1 VRNLISVAI
10 TAATALFTAAVA
22 QGQSWAGLN
31 HQPGAPLS
39 LCLLLT
45 DGSVMCQSNRDWYK
59 LSPDIAGSYVNGT
72 WSQLAT
78 LRAGYDPSA
87 YASAV
92 LADGRVV
99 LVGGE
104 YTSNGTFVLS
114 NNGAV
119 YDPKTNSW
127 IALPP
132 PPGLLYVGDA
142 PAVVLANGKYLIGSK
157 LDQRMALLDP
167 ATLTWTIVNPT
178 GKIDG
183 FNAEEGWTLLP
194 DGSVFTLDVKNAP
207 NSERFLP
214 GSSTWVSAG
223 LTPVG
228 LNSPPAE
235 GPIQVAPG
243 VVYVPPGEI
252 GPTLQRPDGTI
263 FAEGASGH
271 TAIFTPPP
279 ANSTSPG
286 SWVRGPDFPS
296 GLDAADA
303 PAVLLPSGHV
313 LAAVSPG
320 DSNKGLQFFEFDGN
334 SLIPVPG
341 IPNGTADSTSFT
353 SMLLL
358 PTGQALLT
366 DTSQSVEIY
375 TPTGAYSL
383 AWAPTISSV
392 PALLTNGS
400 TYQITGTQFNGLS
413 QGSLYGDE
421 LQNATNYPLVRI
433 TNNATGHVFYART
446 HDHSTMGIATGG
458 TPVSTSFDVPTNTE
472 LGASALVVVANGIPS
487 LPVAVTVTGSVAPPL
502 NLTCPASTAAVG
514 VPYSSVIAAS
524 GGQPPYT
531 YSVTGGNLPAGFVLA
546 ASGAITGTP
555 SATAVAGFTANVT
568 DSFSPTPVK
577 ASSAC
582 TITVN
587 PPPLA
592 AFLGLDTTTQGSWKG
607 VYGQEG
613 WIIANDSTSLPVYA
627 TLNITGASTWSW
639 LPSTTNPIALFK
651 GASSTE
657 RIASTYYSGSTF
669 TFDLS
674 LTGGAHQVALY
685 MLDLDTTSRAQ
696 TISIIDATTSAV
708 LDSRSFSNF
717 HSGEWAIWSLQGHVL
732 IQVRQTGGLNAV
744 VSGLFFRTQ
753 SATIPPP
760 TVSLTAPGAGAMLSG
775 TVTLSAQ
782 AQSAGSIA
790 SVQFL
795 VDGTNFGSAISAP
808 GPYSTAWDTTRA
820 ANGAHTIAAKAT
832 DTQSQSATTSAVSVT
847 VSNVVSGGGTTAAFV
862 RSDTA
867 TRGNWKNVYGSDGS
881 LIANDSSH
889 LPAYA
894 VLSAGGAA
902 LYTWS
907 GSTADPRA
915 LLKYT
920 SASDRI
926 ASTYYNYPG
935 FSMDLNLSD
944 GQPHQ
949 VAFYVLDWDN
959 GGRTQT
965 IAIVDASS
973 GATLDS
979 RSVSGFQG
987 GQYLVWTIAGHVQVQ
1002 FKQVNGQNT
1011 VVSGVF
1017 FDTSGGTTVPVNVS
1031 IGAPTPGQSV
1041 SGQITLSATA
1051 ASSAGITSV
1060 QFQLDGANLN
1070 PVVTSGSPYQYSL
1083 DTSGVANGPHTIKA
1097 IATDNASQQAT
1108 ASVAFTVNNASTG
1121 GSASATFV
1129 KKDVTTKGSWKNVY
1143 GKEGEIIAN
1152 DSSVPPAYV
1161 SAAAFNGAAPF
1172 TWTITQDPKAL
1183 QQANGTAR
1191 TASTFYASSGF
1202 TFDLNL
1208 TDGNSHQVAFYFLDW
1223 DGGGRAETISIRDAA
1238 SQTLLDSQTLSS
1250 FQQGAY
1256 LVWNIKGHVTV
1267 QFTLSAGANA
1277 VVSGVFFL

>member
-1 VRNLISVAI
+1 VRNLVSVLTVAAASLL
-10 TAATALFTAAVA
+10 TAAA
-22 QGQSWAGLN
+22 QGQTWTGLN
-31 HQPGAPLS
+31 HQPGVPLS
-39 LCLLLT
+39 LCFLLT
-45 DGSVMCQSNRDWYK
+45 DGTVMCQSNRDWYK

-78 LRAGYDPSA
+78 LPAGYDPNA

-127 IALPP
+127 VALPP
-132 PPGLLYVGDA
+132 PPGLLYIGDA

-157 LDQRMALLDP
+157 LDRRMALLDP
-167 ATLTWTIVNPT
+167 ATLTWTNINPT

-183 FNAEEGWTLLP
+183 FNSEEGWTLLP

-207 NSERFLP
+207 NTERFLP

-223 LTPVG
+223 PTPVG

-279 ANSTSPG
+279 ANSTLPG
-286 SWVRGPDFPS
+286 SWVQGPDFPS

-303 PAVLLPSGHV
+303 PAVLLPNGHV

-320 DSNKGLQFFEFDGN
+320 DSNKGLQFFEFDGS
-334 SLIPVPG
+334 SLIPEPN
-341 IPNGTADSTSFT
+341 IPNGSADSTSFT
-353 SMLLL
+353 SMLVL
-358 PTGQALLT
+358 PTGQALLA

-375 TPTGAYSL
+375 TPTGAYNP

-400 TYQITGTQFNGLS
+400 TYQISGTQFNGLS

-433 TNNATGHVFYART
+433 TNNASSHVFYART
-446 HDHSTMGIATGG
+446 HDHSSMGIATGA

-472 LGASALVVVANGIPS
+472 LGASTLVVVANGIPS
-487 LPVAVTVTGSVAPPL
+487 LPAAVTVTGSVAPPL

-514 VPYSSVIAAS
+514 VSYSSAITVS

-531 YSVTGGNLPAGFVLA
+531 YSINGGALPAGLALA
-546 ASGAITGTP
+546 ATGAITGTP
-555 SATAVAGFTANVT
+555 TTVSSASFTANVT
-568 DSFSPTPVK
+568 DSFLPTPVK
-577 ASSAC
+577 TSSSC

-592 AFLGLDTTTQGSWKG
+592 TFLGIDTTTQGSWKG
-607 VYGQEG
+607 VYGQDG
-613 WIIANDSTSLPVYA
+613 WIIANDSTSLPAYA

-753 SATIPPP
+753 SASIPPP
-760 TVSLTAPGAGAMLSG
+760 IVSLTAPTAGATLSG
-775 TVTLSAQ
+775 TATLSAQ

-795 VDGTNFGSAISAP
+795 LDGANFGSAVSAP
-808 GPYSTAWDTTRA
+808 GPYSMVWDTTKA
-820 ANGAHTIAAKAT
+820 ANGPHTVAAKAT
-832 DTQSQSATTSAVSVT
+832 DTQSQSTTSGAVSVT
-847 VSNVVSGGGTTAAFV
+847 VSNVISGGGTSAAFV
-862 RSDTA
+862 RADTA
-867 TRGNWKNVYGSDGS
+867 THGYWKGVYGADGS

-894 VLSAGGAA
+894 ALSAGAAA

-915 LLKYT
+915 LLKYA

-935 FSMDLNLSD
+935 FSLDLSLLD

-965 IAIVDASS
+965 ITIVDASS
-973 GATLDS
+973 GALLDS
-979 RSVSGFQG
+979 RSAAGFQG
-987 GQYLVWTIAGHVQVQ
+987 GQYFVWTIAGHVQVQ
-1002 FKQVNGQNT
+1002 FKQVSGQNA
-1011 VVSGVF
+1011 VVSGIF
-1017 FDTSGGTTVPVNVS
+1017 FDTSGSTPVPVSVS
-1031 IGAPTPGQSV
+1031 ISAPTAGQSV
-1041 SGQITLSATA
+1041 SGQITLSASA
-1051 ASSAGITSV
+1051 ASSAGIASV
-1060 QFQLDGANLN
+1060 QFQLDGSNLN
-1070 PVVTSGSPYQYSL
+1070 PPVTSGSPYQYSL
-1083 DTSGVANGPHTIKA
+1083 DTSGVANGSHTVKA
-1097 IATDNASQQAT
+1097 IATDNANQQAT
-1108 ASVAFTVNNASTG
+1108 ASVTFTVNNASTG
-1121 GSASATFV
+1121 GAASATFV
-1129 KKDVTTKGSWKNVY
+1129 KKDVTTKGSWKGVH
-1143 GKEGEIIAN
+1143 GKDGEIIAN
-1152 DSSVPPAYV
+1152 DSNVLPSYV

-1191 TASTFYASSGF
+1191 TASTFYASPGF
-1202 TFDLNL
+1202 TLDLNL
-1208 TDGNSHQVAFYFLDW
+1208 ADGNAHQVAFYFLDW
-1223 DGGGRAETISIRDAA
+1223 DGGGRAETITIRDAA
-1238 SQTLLDSQTLSS
+1238 NQAVLDSQTLSS

-1277 VVSGVFFL
+1277 VVGGIFFF